1 MLYIF
6 LALSGLPVSLIQQHW
21 FCLLLALLPFDQ
33 MSNEVGAITVFSRL
47 EIIEDRQGKH
57 GMYLMHFIIT
67 AHNSK
72 FWLFVSVK

>member
-6 LALSGLPVSLIQQHW
+6 LALSGVPVSLIQQHW

-47 EIIEDRQGKH
+47 EIIEGRQEAWH
-57 GMYLMHFIIT
+57 VFNVFNYYCT
-67 AHNSK
+67 
-72 FWLFVSVK
+72 